1 MKPYIVKFSVDALY
15 IYKDEVKIAIIS
27 NNATWVKEG
36 DEFTKDE
43 IRLYLADLIHPD
55 ESVLNI
61 LESHE
66 LWLEWANKK
75 VKEKPHRY
83 AIVAEIKGPCGHFH

>member
-1 MKPYIVKFSVDALY
+1 MKPYIVKFSVDALCL
-15 IYKDEVKIAIIS
+15 YKDEVEIAIIS
-27 NNATWVKEG
+27 NNAIWVKEG
-36 DEFTKDE
+36 MEFTKDE

-55 ESVLNI
+55 ESILNI
-61 LESHE
+61 LESNE
-66 LWLEWANKK
+66 QWLEWANKK